1 VISGRRWDSG
11 RVAVSEEGFLTGCL
25 TACLGWRVGRGG
37 AGILAGRA
45 RLPFLACVG
54 RRVGTVGIEVSVCQ
68 SCVCVGEVGPGFSFH
83 FSIFFPLIRA
93 LLCGRIFSPTTW
105 L

>member
-1 VISGRRWDSG
+1 MISGRRWDSG
-11 RVAVSEEGFLTGCL
+11 RVAVSEEGFLDWVP
-25 TACLGWRVGRGG
+25 GWGPWGWG